1 MITRLS
7 TSVSGLKDSQTRVRA
22 TAHNT
27 AHASTD
33 AFSRQQVTTVEGP
46 RSGGRTSVD
55 TVDLTPQGRTIAD
68 SLPGAQNNV
77 NLVSETVN
85 RITAQRSFET
95 NSSVIRTQDQLA
107 RSLLDLTA

>member
-7 TSVSGLKDSQTRVRA
+7 TPLSGLKDSQTRVQV

-27 AHASTD
+27 ANVSTD
-33 AFSRQQVTTVEGP
+33 AFSRQQVTSVESP
-46 RSGGRTSVD
+46 RSGVRTSVA
-55 TVDLTPQGRTIAD
+55 TVDLTPQSRAIAG

-85 RITAQRSFET
+85 RIAAQRSFES
-95 NSSVIRTQDQLA
+95 NARVVRTQDQLA